1 MVVGGAGGGRMT
13 VTSPAMVSPSP
24 LSPPT
29 SVQCRGEAHPPPAF
43 SQASILDL
51 DSQQYIEP
59 HQRLHQDHPLV
70 QKQQLSSL
78 QQQQQQQQQGLNVEQ
93 SSPLHPHDTA
103 SPSLLTQF
111 PEPSDCDM
119 RRVLNHIS
127 YNVMS
132 NLSIIDSSPLSP
144 LLADSPMG
152 EPPNNNLNNNN
163 HQNSLF
169 DGINHLGESGGPCSS
184 QPFLPNIVVGG
195 GGGGASNSMGDM
207 LNTPTQSS
215 ESVSFTHL
223 KADLEIQ
230 PNS

>member
-1 MVVGGAGGGRMT
+1 MVVGGAGGGSMT

-29 SVQCRGEAHPPPAF
+29 SVQCRGEAHPPPVF

-78 QQQQQQQQQGLNVEQ
+78 QQQQQQQ

-111 PEPSDCDM
+111 PEPSDSDM

-144 LLADSPMG
+144 LLADTPMG
-152 EPPNNNLNNNN
+152 EPSNNNLNN
-163 HQNSLF
+163 NSLF

-184 QPFLPNIVVGG
+184 SSQPFLPNIVV